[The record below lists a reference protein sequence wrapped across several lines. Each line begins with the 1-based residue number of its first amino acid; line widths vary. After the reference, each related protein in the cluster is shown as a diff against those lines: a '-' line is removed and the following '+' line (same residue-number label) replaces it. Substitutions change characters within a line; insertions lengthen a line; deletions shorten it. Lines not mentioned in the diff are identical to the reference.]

1 MFRNALLATATA
13 AVILAPAAAQAD
25 RYQDQVRAQMIGR
38 FTIAASGGYSP
49 TDPVQFGQLRQ
60 GQTMT
65 YTLTLDRSRQY
76 ILAASC
82 DTDCSDIDVSL
93 SEPDG
98 TEVVADRANDD
109 QPAVFI
115 RGGHGGTHT
124 VRVTMARC
132 SSNPCRFGL
141 GVFSK

>member
-1 MFRNALLATATA
+1 MVGRLVG
-13 AVILAPAAAQAD
+13 AVAD
-25 RYQDQVRAQMIGR
+25 G
-38 FTIAASGGYSP
+38 FTM
-49 TDPVQFGQLRQ
+49 TDPLQVGALRQ

-76 ILAASC
+76 LLVASC

-98 TEVVADRANDD
+98 TEIVADRGNDD
-109 QPAVFI
+109 QPWVLI

-124 VRVTMARC
+124 VRVTMASC
-132 SSNPCRFGL
+132 SAGPCRFGL
-141 GVFSK
+141 GVFGK